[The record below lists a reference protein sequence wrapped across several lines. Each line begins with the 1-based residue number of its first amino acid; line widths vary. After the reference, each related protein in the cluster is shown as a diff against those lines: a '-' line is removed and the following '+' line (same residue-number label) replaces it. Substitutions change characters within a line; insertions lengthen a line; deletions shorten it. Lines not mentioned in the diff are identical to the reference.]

1 MDIWIRD
8 AFAAGQVF
16 KPKWSNHEGQNGE
29 TAAFDYTYAV
39 GATDSESW
47 VSIDVALDDFA
58 QAKYDAN
65 GPVGN
70 GAADRMA
77 LKQLVISVAETLD
90 AVYVDNIYLY
100 KDSTASIGDLDFNFE
115 VYPNPVKD
123 VLNVISAESIE
134 MVKIYDLTGS
144 IVKQATP
151 NKANFDLDVA
161 DLSNGVYLVK
171 LNAGNKE
178 VTTKLIK

>member
-1 MDIWIRD
+1 
-8 AFAAGQVF
+8 
-16 KPKWSNHEGQNGE
+16 
-29 TAAFDYTYAV
+29 
-39 GATDSESW
+39 
-47 VSIDVALDDFA
+47 
-58 QAKYDAN
+58 
-65 GPVGN
+65 
-70 GAADRMA
+70 MA